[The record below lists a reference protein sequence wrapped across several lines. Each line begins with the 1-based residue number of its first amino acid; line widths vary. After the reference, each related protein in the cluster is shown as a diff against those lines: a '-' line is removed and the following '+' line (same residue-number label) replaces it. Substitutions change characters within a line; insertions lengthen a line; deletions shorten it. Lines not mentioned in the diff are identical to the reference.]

1 MQHRKTMAIGQGMAL
16 AGILQL
22 AVLSQPASAD
32 AYRCK
37 GKSGLAVISATPC
50 EEGYVTSSV
59 AQSDSIEARQ
69 LRQAQADLERQRE
82 FVASR
87 ERERG
92 QAPRYVA
99 AEANPHRGTGN
110 VHDPETRDRIHACLM
125 AVTATTGLPPNEEAR
140 RKVNCYVGTRQ
151 LHEECENRVA
161 STMRLDSSAER
172 HYKAQCGAVSG
183 G

>member
-1 MQHRKTMAIGQGMAL
+1 MQHRKTMTIGQGLAL

-37 GKSGLAVISATPC
+37 GKRGLAVISATPC

-69 LRQAQADLERQRE
+69 LRQAQADLARQRE

-92 QAPRYVA
+92 QAPRYLA
-99 AEANPHRGTGN
+99 AEANPQRGN
-110 VHDPETRDRIHACLM
+110 ALDPEPRDRIHACLM
-125 AVTATTGLPPNEEAR
+125 AVTATTGLSPNEEAH

-151 LHEECENRVA
+151 LYEECESRVA
-161 STMRLDSSAER
+161 STLRLDSAAER
-172 HYKAQCGAVSG
+172 HYKAQCRVVSG

>member
-1 MQHRKTMAIGQGMAL
+1 MQHRKTMTIGQGMAL

-87 ERERG
+87 ERG
-92 QAPRYVA
+92 QAPRYLA
-99 AEANPHRGTGN
+99 AETNPQRGNT
-110 VHDPETRDRIHACLM
+110 HDPEPRDRIHACLM
-125 AVTATTGLPPNEEAR
+125 AVTAATGLPPNEEAR

-161 STMRLDSSAER
+161 STMRLDSAVER
-172 HYKAQCGAVSG
+172 HYKGQCRAVSSG
-183 G
+183 